1 MSLKITSFKEYQ
13 QQYQQSLSNPD
24 EFWSDKAKNFHWFK
38 PFTKISN
45 CDFTQ
50 PHIEWF
56 KDGVSSI
63 AYNCLD
69 RHIEAGKGEQIAI
82 IHEPNDPKD
91 EVTKLTYKE
100 LHAQVCQFANMLE
113 AKGIKA
119 QDRVCIYMPMI
130 IQGAVAMLACARIGA
145 IHNVVFAG
153 FSAKSLADRIENSAA
168 KMLITADILQRGE
181 KKLELWE
188 IAKEALSKCD
198 TVENVI
204 LYRRSDPC
212 VSPLHGNV
220 RIVENHELSL
230 QDLASEPEKS
240 VPAISIWQ
248 DEIDK
253 YPAQHNCAQL
263 PSEHPLFILYTS
275 GSTGKPKGVVHS
287 HGGYMVYTAYSFQNV
302 FQYNVGDIFFCTAD
316 IGWITGHS
324 YLLYAPLLSGGTTLM
339 FEGVPTYPDASRFWQ
354 IIDKHK
360 VNIFYTAP
368 TAIRALM
375 QKGDEYVVNYSLQSL
390 KTLGSVGEPINK
402 EAWQWYYEKVG
413 KKLSTIVDTWWQT
426 ETGGILISALSG
438 ITPSEPTYAGL
449 PLPGVAPLLLD
460 DEGKEIK
467 EANKTGNLC
476 FKQAWPSML
485 RGVWGDKKK
494 FKETYFSQFPGYY
507 FAGDGAF
514 KNEDGLFRIIGRV
527 DDVINVSGHRL
538 GTAEIENVINMNEN
552 VSESAVIGYPHE
564 IKGEGI
570 CAFVISKQLSSKI
583 DNLENEIIKQINSE
597 IGAIA
602 KPDKIYIVTDLPKTR
617 SGKIMR
623 RVLKKIIAKEKDL
636 GDVTT
641 LMNPDIV
648 EKIQA
653 LM

>member
-24 EFWSDKAKNFHWFK
+24 EFWADKAKNFHWFK
-38 PFTKISN
+38 PFTQVSN

-50 PHIEWF
+50 ANIEWF

-69 RHIEAGKGEQIAI
+69 RHIEAGKGDQVAI

-100 LHAQVCQFANMLE
+100 LHAQVCQFAHMLE

-119 QDRVCIYMPMI
+119 GDRVCIYMPMI

-153 FSAKSLADRIENSAA
+153 FSAKSLADRIQNSAA

-188 IAKEALSKCD
+188 IAKEALAKCD
-198 TVENVI
+198 SIENVI
-204 LYRRSDPC
+204 LYKRNATSD
-212 VSPLHGNV
+212 SAQHQYTQESTTKKDI
-220 RIVENHELSL
+220 RIIR
-230 QDLASEPEKS
+230 PT
-240 VPAISIWQ
+240 IWQ
-248 DEIDK
+248 DEITN
-253 YPAQHNCAQL
+253 YPITHNCAQL

-287 HGGYMVYTAYSFQNV
+287 HGGYMVYTSYSFQNV
-302 FQYNVGDIFFCTAD
+302 FQYNDGDIFFCTAD

-402 EAWQWYYEKVG
+402 EAWQWYHEKVG

-485 RGVWGDKKK
+485 RGVWGDEKK
-494 FKETYFSQFPGYY
+494 FKETYFAHFPGYY

-552 VSESAVIGYPHE
+552 VAESAVIGYPHE

-570 CAFVISKQLSSKI
+570 CAFVIAKQLSSKI

-602 KPDKIYIVTDLPKTR
+602 KPDKIFIVPDLPKTR

-636 GDVTT
+636 GDITT
-641 LMNPDIV
+641 LMNPEV
-648 EKIQA
+648 VAQIQD